1 MIELLILFAI
11 LFIFFLLRVPVAFSL
26 GITTVIGILTFLDA
40 RQLSQLVD
48 ITFGQGTSTSL
59 MVAPLFILMSEF
71 LVQGGLAKDI
81 FSVISRWL
89 RNIPGSLAVSN
100 IFACSIFAALCGS
113 SPVTAATIGKISIP
127 QMVQN
132 GYEKKFSMGSTVG
145 GGVIGILIPPSITM
159 VIFGIITETSI
170 SKLFIGGIIP
180 GLLLTLMFVGYIMVI
195 VKLKPELI
203 NSKSKVTQQNT
214 GEVTSFVKDF
224 MLILPSVLLIVIV
237 LGSMYLGVVTP
248 TEAAGVG
255 ALGAFLILIGM
266 KRINLAVFKTVM
278 LETAKTT
285 SMLMFIIITGLCFSY
300 LLTSLSIPQLVTNL
314 ILEVNASKWII
325 LFLIYLLWI
334 IMGALL
340 DPGSMII
347 ITMPLLFQPLVNL
360 GFDPIW
366 IGVISTVAV
375 GIGMITPPIGLNLFV
390 VKGITG
396 ESFEDVVAGS
406 MPFLGVVIVF
416 LLILTF
422 IPEIIMFLPNRM

>member
-1 MIELLILFAI
+1 MTELLILFAI
-11 LFIFFLLRVPVAFSL
+11 LFIFFLLGVPVAFSL
-26 GITTVIGILTFLDA
+26 GIATVIGILIYLDA
-40 RQLSQLVD
+40 RQLFQLVD
-48 ITFGQGTSTSL
+48 ITFSQGTSTSL

-127 QMVQN
+127 QMVRN

-180 GLLLTLMFVGYIMVI
+180 GLLLALMFVGYIMVI

-203 NSKSKVTQQNT
+203 NSKNKVIERNN
-214 GEVTSFVKDF
+214 EEFTSLVKDF

-300 LLTSLSIPQLVTNL
+300 LLTSLSVPQLVTNL